1 MKVIADQDLCCAS
14 GMCVMTADQVFD
26 QREED
31 GVVVVLA
38 EAPPPDQHE
47 AVRAAA
53 AGCPASAIRL
63 VE

>member
-1 MKVIADQDLCCAS
+1 MKVIADQDLCCGS

-31 GVVVVLA
+31 GIVVVVD
-38 EAPPPDQHE
+38 EAPPPEQHE
-47 AVRAAA
+47 AVRVAA

>member
-1 MKVIADQDLCCAS
+1 VTKA
-14 GMCVMTADQVFD
+14 GQVFD

-31 GVVVVLA
+31 GVVILLDG
-38 EAPPPDQHE
+38 APAPELHD

-53 AGCPASAIRL
+53 AGCPTSVITL

>member
-1 MKVIADQDLCCAS
+1 MKISVDQDLCCGS
-14 GMCVMTADQVFD
+14 GLCVMKAGQVFD

-31 GVVVVLA
+31 GVVILLDG
-38 EAPPPDQHE
+38 APAPELHD

-53 AGCPASAIRL
+53 AGCPTSVITL